1 MAAIRTRVQSIDLLR
16 GLVIV
21 LMALDHV
28 RDYYSPT
35 AFPPED
41 LAQAWPELFLTRWIT
56 HFCAPVF
63 VFLAGTSAWL
73 YRDAAQ
79 LGKRELGR
87 FLALRGAWL
96 VLLELVI
103 VNPSWDANPIS
114 FFFLQVIW
122 AIGMSMLML
131 ALLVQG
137 PRWLPLAFGLLVVLG
152 HNLLDPLT
160 PPQFG
165 AAWPLWTVLHEGGW
179 LDRNFAGGV
188 LVVYPI
194 LPWMGVMALG
204 FGLGPW
210 LAGARRKE
218 RWLLLAG
225 LLMIGL
231 FALLR
236 LGNVYGEPSNWAPD
250 PRGPLWSALAALNV
264 HKYPPSLLFLLMTL
278 GPALIAL
285 VLFERARGAWLEPLA
300 VFGRVPLFFYLLH
313 IPLIMLSAGAWA
325 MLTYGQIVNFFAPNG
340 IPPNYSPSL
349 PRAYAVWALLILAL
363 YPLCAWY
370 DRYKQAHPEKRWL
383 RFL

>member
-1 MAAIRTRVQSIDLLR
+1 MTADRSRVQSIDLLR

-41 LAQAWPELFLTRWIT
+41 LSQAWPALFLTRWVT

-73 YRDAAQ
+73 YRDAAG

-87 FLALRGAWL
+87 FLALRGSWL
-96 VLLELVI
+96 VLLELAI

-122 AIGMSMLML
+122 AIGTSMLAL

-137 PRWLPLAFGLLVVLG
+137 PRWLPLVFGAVVVLG

-204 FGLGPW
+204 YGLGPW
-210 LAGARRKE
+210 LAGPRRSE
-218 RWLLLAG
+218 RRLLLAG
-225 LLMIGL
+225 LSMIGL
-231 FALLR
+231 FLLLR
-236 LGNVYGEPSNWAPD
+236 LGNIYGDPSIWAAD
-250 PRGPLWSALAALNV
+250 ERGPLWSALAALNV
-264 HKYPPSLLFLLMTL
+264 RKYPPSLLFLLMTL
-278 GPALIAL
+278 GPALIGL
-285 VLFERARGAWLEPLA
+285 VLFERARGAWLRPLA

-313 IPLIMLSAGAWA
+313 IPVIMLSAGAWGMA
-325 MLTYGQIVNFFAPNG
+325 TYGQVVNFFAPNG
-340 IPPNYSPSL
+340 IPAGYAPSL
-349 PRAYAVWALLILAL
+349 PRAYLVWALLILVL
-363 YPLCAWY
+363 YPVCVWY
-370 DRYKQAHPEKRWL
+370 DRYKRAHPEKAWL
-383 RFL
+383 RYL